1 MAISGV
7 GSTGGGRAEG
17 DPLDPKGGG
26 RAEGDPLDPKGG
38 GRAEGDPLDPKGG
51 GRGAGGGFGGGGG
64 CGWVVVAFISPVGMD
79 IPMLAANVLRG
90 TSSPAGPTRQ
100 DVAIANAVSI
110 AQAAEQAKAVAKLV
124 AAATA
129 ATVLPSARAY
139 VPPASKDPGRKPR
152 RRKTKPKT

>member
-38 GRAEGDPLDPKGG
+38 GRAEGDALDPKGG

-64 CGWVVVAFISPVGMD
+64 WVVVAFISPVGID

-90 TSSPAGPTRQ
+90 TSSPAGVTRQ
-100 DVAIANAVSI
+100 DVAIANAASI
-110 AQAAEQAKAVAKLV
+110 AQAASQAKAVTKLV
-124 AAATA
+124 QAATA

-139 VPPASKDPGRKPR
+139 VPPASNGRGRKPR

>member
-1 MAISGV
+1 MASSGG
-7 GSTGGGRAEG
+7 GSTGGGRSEG

-51 GRGAGGGFGGGGG
+51 GRGARGGFGGGS
-64 CGWVVVAFISPVGMD
+64 GWVVVAFISPVGVD

-90 TSSPAGPTRQ
+90 TSPSGGATRQ
-100 DVAIANAVSI
+100 DVALANAASI
-110 AQAAEQAKAVAKLV
+110 AEAAAQAKAVAKLV

-129 ATVLPSARAY
+129 STVPPSARAY
-139 VPPASKDPGRKPR
+139 PPPVSNGRARKPGRR
-152 RRKTKPKT
+152 RGTKPKK